1 MTFQYDYEQF
11 MKTKL
16 FPLVTAL
23 FMAGCAIV
31 PSSGPSASA
40 VSSIQQTSS
49 ESIPEIALIPLTAP
63 VANTLYNNTLKA
75 DFTDLSGGAAYADK
89 VNKGD
94 ILEITIWEAPPALLF
109 GGGVGS
115 SGVGMAQVTKLP
127 DQMVSS
133 KGTVSVPFVGS
144 ITVVGQTPEQ
154 IQQYIV
160 ARLRNVANQPQ
171 VLVRLTQNKSAH
183 VSVIKA
189 GNSMSLPLT
198 SAGERMLDAVAAV
211 GGSGANVQDTSVQ
224 LTRGHAVRTIA
235 LEDLVANPKQ
245 NILLAKGD
253 VVTLITNQHTFTS
266 MGALGKTQEIGFSAK
281 GLSLAEALGR
291 AGGLSDRRADRKGVF
306 VFRYTKV
313 VDLPQEE
320 QQRWYDAGYVAQAEI
335 PTVYQLDLTDA
346 KSLFAMQRFPIRN
359 KDVLYV
365 ANAPV
370 AELQKFLSFV
380 FSPIV
385 SGVNSIDNLTTP

>member
-1 MTFQYDYEQF
+1 

-49 ESIPEIALIPLTAP
+49 ESLPEIALIPLTAP

-75 DFTDLSGGAAYADK
+75 DFTDLLGGAVYADK

-109 GGGVGS
+109 GGGIGS
-115 SGVGMAQVTKLP
+115 LGVGAAQVTKLP

-133 KGTVSVPFVGS
+133 QGTVSVPFVGS
-144 ITVVGQTPEQ
+144 ITVLGKTPEQ
-154 IQQYIV
+154 IQQHIV
-160 ARLRNVANQPQ
+160 ARLRNIANQPQ

-313 VDLPQEE
+313 VDLPEEE

-380 FSPIV
+380 FSPVV

>member
-1 MTFQYDYEQF
+1 

-49 ESIPEIALIPLTAP
+49 ESLPEIALIPLTAL
-63 VANTLYNNTLKA
+63 VANTLYNNNLKA
-75 DFTDLSGGAAYADK
+75 DFTDLLGGAVYADK

-109 GGGVGS
+109 GGGIGS
-115 SGVGMAQVTKLP
+115 LGVGTAQVTKLP

-133 KGTVSVPFVGS
+133 QGTVSVPFVGS
-144 ITVVGQTPEQ
+144 ITVLGKTPEQ
-154 IQQYIV
+154 IQQHIV
-160 ARLRNVANQPQ
+160 ARLRNIANQPQ